1 MRSDIIPADSDQRIA
16 TQRNNI
22 NQPSHKPNLID
33 QISIKLNQFFS
44 KGWNVVRS
52 VFFIICV
59 SYGFFVLSSASSS
72 LAEGES
78 LTFSILLREIR
89 QQFKFIQDN
98 FPILNTVFTKFSNL
112 ISVRYT
118 NFLLFLTSMISTV
131 LLLFCFCS

>member
-1 MRSDIIPADSDQRIA
+1 MRSDIIPADRDQRIA
-16 TQRNNI
+16 KQRYNI
-22 NQPSHKPNLID
+22 NQTSHKPNLID

-72 LAEGES
+72 LSEGES
-78 LTFSILLREIR
+78 LTFSILLREIQ

-131 LLLFCFCS
+131 LLLVCFCS